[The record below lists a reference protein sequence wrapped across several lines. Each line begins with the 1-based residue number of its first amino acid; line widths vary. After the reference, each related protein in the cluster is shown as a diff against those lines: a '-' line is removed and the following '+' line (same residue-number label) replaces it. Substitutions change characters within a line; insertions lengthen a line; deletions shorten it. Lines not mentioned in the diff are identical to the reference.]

1 MRIGQLLLFIA
12 VVLLVVGGI
21 HFFLWARLFRDPAWS
36 ARWTR
41 AGGALLASLGLSL
54 PLLLIV
60 SRWLPRAVATPLAWA
75 VFVWMGGSFLL
86 FVLLT
91 LAEAVR
97 LAAAAVGALH
107 DPGRRRWFSRAVA
120 ALSGLGGLGTSAF
133 SVRAA
138 LAAPTVR
145 TVRVPLAALPAA
157 MDGYTLVQL
166 TDIHVGPTID
176 RRFMVDLVARVNA
189 LRADAVVITGDLVD
203 GSVASLG
210 EHVAPLAELRARH
223 GVFFVTGNH
232 EYYSGVEEWMA
243 ELARLGVRVLR
254 NERVSLG
261 DGAASIDLAGVDDW
275 SAAGRAAGH
284 RADLAGALRD
294 RDPTRALVLLAHQP
308 KAVAEAAARGVGLVL
323 SGHTHGGQLWPF
335 SYVVSLDQPIVAGL
349 HRVRDTWAYVS
360 EGTGYWGPPMRL
372 GTRGEITKVVLTLTR
387 GGIA

>member
-1 MRIGQLLLFIA
+1 MRIGQLLVFLA
-12 VVLLVVGGI
+12 VVLLVVGGM
-21 HFFLWARLFRDPAWS
+21 HFFLWARLFRDPAWPS
-36 ARWTR
+36 PWSRL
-41 AGGALLASLGLSL
+41 GGALLTALGLSL
-54 PLLLIV
+54 PATLIA
-60 SRWLPRAVATPLAWA
+60 SRWLPRALLTPLSWA
-75 VFVWMGGSFLL
+75 VFLWMGASFLL
-86 FVLLT
+86 FVLLA
-91 LAEAVR
+91 LGELVR
-97 LAAAAVGALH
+97 LGAGLLGALH
-107 DPGRRRWFSRAVA
+107 DPDRRRWFARALA
-120 ALSGLGGLGTSAF
+120 ATSGLGGVLSSALA
-133 SVRAA
+133 VRTA

-157 MDGYTLVQL
+157 MEGYTLVQL

-176 RRFMVDLVARVNA
+176 RRFLASLVAQVNA
-189 LRADAVVITGDLVD
+189 LRPDAVVITGDLVD

-210 EHVAPLAELRARH
+210 EHVAPLADLRARH

-232 EYYSGVEEWMA
+232 EYYSGVEAWMT

-254 NERVSLG
+254 NERVALG

-275 SAAGRAAGH
+275 SAAGRAPGH
-284 RADLAGALRD
+284 GADLESALRD

-335 SYVVSLDQPIVAGL
+335 SFVVGLDQPIVAGL

-372 GTRGEITKVVLTLTR
+372 GTRGEITKVQLTLTR
-387 GGIA
+387 AAIG

>member
-41 AGGALLASLGLSL
+41 VGRALIASLGLSL

-60 SRWLPRAVATPLAWA
+60 SRWLPRPVATPLAWA
-75 VFVWMGGSFLL
+75 VFVWMGTSFLL

-97 LAAAAVGALH
+97 LAAGVLGALH

-157 MDGYTLVQL
+157 MEGYTLVQL

-176 RRFMVDLVARVNA
+176 RRFMVDLVAQVNA
-189 LRADAVVITGDLVD
+189 LHADAVVITGDLVD

-243 ELARLGVRVLR
+243 ELARLGMRVLR

-275 SAAGRAAGH
+275 SAAGHASGH
-284 RADLAGALRD
+284 RADLASALRD

-308 KAVAEAAARGVGLVL
+308 KAVPEAAARGVGLVL

-372 GTRGEITKVVLTLTR
+372 GTRGEITKVVLTLTPR
-387 GGIA
+387 GIA